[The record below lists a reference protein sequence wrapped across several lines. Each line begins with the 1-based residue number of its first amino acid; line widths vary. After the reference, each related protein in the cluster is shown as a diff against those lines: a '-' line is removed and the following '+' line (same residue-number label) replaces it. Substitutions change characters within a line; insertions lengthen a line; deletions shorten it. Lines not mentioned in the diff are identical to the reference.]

1 MLLRAENVC
10 DTTISNYIVVVKL
23 FLKFLE
29 TRKQKITVDNAYLF
43 LSKYE
48 NSRTRNRY
56 GATLKK
62 YFVLTEHLEADRF
75 KVPRNK
81 PAKLPD
87 ILSEAEVMRLA
98 KACDNIRDRA
108 LILVAYESSRRNSE
122 IRNLRIR
129 DVKVDQYG
137 AEVLFRSTK
146 TVDANIRLMMSAP
159 SLQTWIEHHR
169 DRDNPDAYVF
179 YGYNDQMTAERF
191 RQIVREATS
200 KAGLKRRVW
209 PHLLRHS
216 RIAALK
222 QQKDQKKKLSDDDIM
237 NISGHRDRHMLDRYG
252 KITMAMTNQR
262 LLEAAG
268 LVEEEG
274 EVKTSVNPQA
284 CPRCKFLNSPL
295 SEYCGR
301 CGMVLDEKTAQLLME
316 KERKREELMEL
327 LRDPA
332 VLAKL
337 KGE

>member
-10 DTTISNYIVVVKL
+10 DTTIRNYIVVVKL

-29 TRKQKITVDNAYLF
+29 TRKLKVTVDHAYLF

-62 YFVLTEHLEADRF
+62 YLELTEHPEAGRF

-108 LILVAYESSRRNSE
+108 LILVTYESSRRNSE

-129 DVKVDQYG
+129 DVKIDQYG
-137 AEVLFRSTK
+137 AEVLFRSSKTK
-146 TVDANIRLMMSAP
+146 DANIRLMMSAP
-159 SLQTWIEHHR
+159 SLQTWIEHHK
-169 DRDNPDAYVF
+169 DRDNLDAFVF
-179 YGYNDQMTAERF
+179 YGYNDQITAERF
-191 RQIVREATS
+191 RQIVRDAAG

-216 RIAALK
+216 RIAVLK
-222 QQKDQKKKLSDDDIM
+222 REERLSDDDIM
-237 NISGHRDRHMLDRYG
+237 NISGHKIRAMLDRYG
-252 KITMAMTNQR
+252 KITMSMTNKR
-262 LLEAAG
+262 LLEIQG
-268 LVEEEG
+268 LREEKVEE
-274 EVKTSVNPQA
+274 KIAQA
-284 CPRCKFLNSPL
+284 RLCPRCKFLNSPL

-301 CGMVLDEKTAQLLME
+301 CGMVLDERTAQLLME

-327 LRDPA
+327 LSDPA
-332 VLAKL
+332 VLARL